1 MKTFFNNMCL
11 LVLNKDSMK
20 KFFLFILIS
29 GWLINPGIAQD
40 SMVSRIPLIGE
51 AAPEFTAESTMGTI
65 NFPKDYYAK
74 WKILFSHPA
83 DFTAVCSSEILE
95 LANLQKDFKDL
106 NAQLVVVSTDAV
118 SSHIEW
124 VKSLETAKYKSREP
138 VKINFPL
145 VSDKNLEVSQA
156 YGMIHSYSSTTK
168 DVRGVFIIDPNDKIR
183 AIFFYPMEIGRNL
196 DEIKRTLIALQ
207 TAEKQNVLIP
217 ADWQPGQD
225 VMLHSP
231 KTSAEADKLA
241 EKATPGLYSINWY
254 MWFKKAD

>member
-1 MKTFFNNMCL
+1 M
-11 LVLNKDSMK
+11 NK
-20 KFFLFILIS
+20 ILILL
-29 GWLINPGIAQD
+29 LISWISISLIQAQD
-40 SMVSRIPLIGE
+40 SRETRIPLIGE
-51 AAPEFTAESTMGTI
+51 AAPKFTAESTTGTI
-65 NFPKDYYAK
+65 NFPDDYYAK

-95 LANLQKDFKDL
+95 MANLQEDFKNL
-106 NAQLVVVSTDAV
+106 NTQLVVVSTDAV

-124 VKSLETAKYKSREP
+124 VKSLESAKYKSREP

-145 VSDKNLEVSQA
+145 VSDKSMEVSRE

-183 AIFFYPMEIGRNL
+183 AVFFYPMEVGRNL
-196 DEIKRTLIALQ
+196 NEIKRTLIALQ
-207 TAEKQNVLIP
+207 TAEKDNVLIP

-231 KTSAEADKLA
+231 KTSAEADKMS
-241 EKATPGLYSINWY
+241 EKGAPGVYSVNWY
-254 MWFKKAD
+254 MWFKKSD

>member
-1 MKTFFNNMCL
+1 
-11 LVLNKDSMK
+11 MK
-20 KFFLFILIS
+20 KLLILI
-29 GWLINPGIAQD
+29 
-40 SMVSRIPLIGE
+40 MVSGMSLNLIQAQISGETRIPLIGE
-51 AAPEFTAESTMGTI
+51 PAPRFTAESTSGTI
-65 NFPKDYYAK
+65 NFPDDYYAK

-95 LANLQKDFKDL
+95 LANLQEDFKKL
-106 NAQLVVVSTDAV
+106 NTQLVVVSTDAV

-124 VKSLETAKYKSREP
+124 VKSLESAKYKSREP

-145 VSDKNLEVSQA
+145 VSDKSMEVSKA

-168 DVRGVFIIDPNDKIR
+168 DVRGVFIIDPNDRIR
-183 AIFFYPMEIGRNL
+183 AVFFYPMEIGRNL

-207 TAEKQNVLIP
+207 TAEKDNVLIP

-231 KTSAEADKLA
+231 KTSAEADKMS
-241 EKATPGLYSINWY
+241 EKGTPGVYSVNWY
-254 MWFKKAD
+254 MWFKKSD

>member
-1 MKTFFNNMCL
+1 MIMRKRL
-11 LVLNKDSMK
+11 LL
-20 KFFLFILIS
+20 ILIS
-29 GWLINPGIAQD
+29 AICIIFSQAQD
-40 SMVSRIPLIGE
+40 SKETRIPLIGE
-51 AAPEFTAESTMGTI
+51 PAPKFTAESTSGTI
-65 NFPKDYYAK
+65 NFPDDYFAK

-95 LANLQKDFKDL
+95 LANLQNDFKGL

-124 VKSLETAKYKSREP
+124 VKSLESAKYKSREP

-145 VSDKNLEVSQA
+145 VSDKSLEVSKE

-183 AIFFYPMEIGRNL
+183 AIFFYPMEVGRNL
-196 DEIKRTLIALQ
+196 DELKRTLIALQ

-231 KTSAEADKLA
+231 KTSAEADKLS
-241 EKATPGLYSINWY
+241 EKDTPGVYSINWY
-254 MWFKKAD
+254 MWFKKSD

>member
-1 MKTFFNNMCL
+1 
-11 LVLNKDSMK
+11 MK
-20 KFFLFILIS
+20 KLFLLILIYGNLLNLS
-29 GWLINPGIAQD
+29 MGQD
-40 SMVSRIPLIGE
+40 SKVPRIPLIGE
-51 AAPEFTAESTMGTI
+51 AAPQFTAESTTGTI
-65 NFPKDYYAK
+65 NFPGDYYAK

-95 LANLQKDFKDL
+95 LANLQNDFKNL
-106 NAQLVVVSTDAV
+106 NTQLVVVSTDAV

-124 VKSLETAKYKSREP
+124 VKSLESTKYKSRQP

-145 VSDKNLEVSQA
+145 VSDKSMEVSKA

-207 TAEKQNVLIP
+207 TAEKNNVLIP

-231 KTSAEADKLA
+231 KTTAEADKLSENKTA
-241 EKATPGLYSINWY
+241 GVYSINWY
-254 MWFKKAD
+254 MWFKKLD